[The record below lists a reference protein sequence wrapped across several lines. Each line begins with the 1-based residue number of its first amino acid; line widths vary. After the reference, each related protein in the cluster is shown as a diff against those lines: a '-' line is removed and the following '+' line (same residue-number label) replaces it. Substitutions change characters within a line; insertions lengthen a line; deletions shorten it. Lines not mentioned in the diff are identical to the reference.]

1 MGEGK
6 EQIMKDFKKEIKI
19 LTIRNGFWI
28 ILAVL
33 VSLLFYGVF
42 QTNTLEEKHDSLVNV
57 TNKINIMAN
66 TGKKYKKDVVIDK
79 EFFEKN
85 DIIFEKMAKK
95 YEYGKYDN
103 FDLSKASEE
112 EKKKYDEYYL
122 KNGEYLQNLTSYNYL
137 SKEMKEK
144 TNNFFSIPI
153 SITGMIV
160 VLVLGFLFSSMEHST
175 SYYEFARTYPWTKK
189 KDFLMKIIFGFMII
203 FGFVLISSILN
214 YMIVKTSNFEILKT
228 GVKYIPGNLK
238 NFGFLSALYLTILS
252 VGFMAGNILGHV
264 GLGVMTFF
272 FIDIVN
278 SIWESLNMLFKGEF
292 LYERSLIYLIEDK
305 IPNDE
310 SYFNKIIKVI
320 LRPASNYDNSYLAL
334 AGLIIFSF
342 FVFIISYSLI
352 EKTKTEKS
360 GKMVLLKPI
369 ENLAKVL
376 IILLCACVGIMIFQQ
391 SVFKGFSIINFV
403 IFAILIFVFT
413 KIFNILFKLKLKV

>member
-1 MGEGK
+1 
-6 EQIMKDFKKEIKI
+6 MKDFKKEIKI

-42 QTNTLEEKHDSLVNV
+42 QTNTLEEKHDSLVDF

-85 DIIFEKMAKK
+85 DIIFKKMAKK

-103 FDLSKASEE
+103 FDFSKASEE
-112 EKKKYDEYYL
+112 EMKKYDEYQL

-189 KDFLMKIIFGFMII
+189 KDFLMKIIFVLMII

-310 SYFNKIIKVI
+310 SYFNKIIKVV
-320 LRPASNYDNSYLAL
+320 LRPAANYDNSYLAL
-334 AGLIIFSF
+334 AGLIIFSLL
-342 FVFIISYSLI
+342 VFIVSYSLI

-376 IILLCACVGIMIFQQ
+376 IILLCACGGTMIFQQ